1 VTEEQAQNL
10 VGALSLAL
18 SDRVQE
24 AVTAASGQAPS
35 AAAALSALR
44 HFEFDPSID
53 LLGRILGLTSSGTVR
68 LVDRLA
74 EAGLVRRDRS
84 GRTAGTDARVATL
97 RLTPAGRRA
106 AGRITAARART
117 LQAAMLALSPEER
130 EQLGTLAGRVMAGMA
145 RPPGAVRW
153 GCRMCDTGACR
164 RYQGGCPVA
173 TAAERA
179 GERSDA
185 VHGRPPEAAERR
197 PDQD

>member
-10 VGALSLAL
+10 VGALALVL

-24 AVTAASGQAPS
+24 AVTAATGQAPS

-44 HFEFDPSID
+44 HFDFDPSID

-74 EAGLVRRDRS
+74 EAGLVRRDRPRS
-84 GRTAGTDARVATL
+84 DARVATL
-97 RLTPAGRRA
+97 HLTPAGRRA
-106 AGRITAARART
+106 AGRVTTARAKT
-117 LQAAMLALSPEER
+117 LQAALSTLSPAER

-145 RPPGAVRW
+145 RPAGAVRW

-164 RYQGGCPVA
+164 RYQNGCPVA

-179 GERSDA
+179 DKRSDPSTG
-185 VHGRPPEAAERR
+185 GRR
-197 PDQD
+197 DQG